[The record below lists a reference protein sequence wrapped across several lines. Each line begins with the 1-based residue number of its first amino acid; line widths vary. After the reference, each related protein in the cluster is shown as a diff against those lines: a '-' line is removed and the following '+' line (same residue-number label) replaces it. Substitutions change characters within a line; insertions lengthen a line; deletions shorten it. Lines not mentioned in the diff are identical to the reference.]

1 MYYIAYG
8 SNINPIQMANLCNNP
23 VFIGTGLLH
32 DYEMDFYATTK
43 NPKTANVYADVVYN
57 NTGNTSD
64 TPVVVWKIENE
75 KDLGMLDSFE
85 GYPNL
90 YTKIENCRVTLS
102 NGEEI
107 TGFLYQMHKN
117 RGGISAPSNKYAH
130 TILYGY
136 RFFNMDDNYLFSRR
150 GLNIKSS
157 KMT

>member
-23 VFIGTGLLH
+23 VFVGTGLLH
-32 DYEMDFYATTK
+32 DYEMDFYATSK
-43 NPKTANVYADVVYN
+43 EKQGYNVYADVVKN
-57 NTGNTSD
+57 PKSN
-64 TPVVVWKIENE
+64 TPVAVWKIENKE
-75 KDLGMLDSFE
+75 DLGLLDKFE
-85 GYPNL
+85 GFPYL
-90 YTKIENCRVTLS
+90 YDKIKNCRVTLS

-107 TGFLYQMHKN
+107 AGFLYQMHKN
-117 RGGISAPSNKYAH
+117 RGGISVPSNKYAY